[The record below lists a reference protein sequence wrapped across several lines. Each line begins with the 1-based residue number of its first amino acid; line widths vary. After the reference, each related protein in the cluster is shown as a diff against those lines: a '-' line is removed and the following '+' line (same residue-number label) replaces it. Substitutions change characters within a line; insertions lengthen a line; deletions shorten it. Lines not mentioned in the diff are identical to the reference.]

1 MAADIKDYYQILGVD
16 RNASEK
22 EIKSAYRKLARKYH
36 PDVNPGNKSA
46 EEKFKEVSE
55 AYEVLSD
62 KEKRAKYDQFGQ
74 YWEQARTGGPGGGG
88 VGPEGFTFDFGG
100 FGGGRPD
107 FGAAGGFDLFE
118 MLFGERF
125 RGADG
130 TQTTTRRRR
139 AAAPERGRNIET
151 EMEISLEDAF
161 HGSKKSFMLNGK
173 RLEVTIPKGVADS
186 QRIRLPKQGQ
196 EGPAGPGDLF
206 IMVRIRR
213 HPRFERTGDD
223 LRTEAPVDYVI
234 AALGGEV
241 GVPTLS
247 GRVVMKVPPGTS
259 SGRTF
264 RLPGQ
269 GMPRLKGEGRGDLYA
284 RVNTRVPASP
294 SEQERAL
301 LEQIRQLRV
310 SDGQKGQL

>member
-1 MAADIKDYYQILGVD
+1 
-16 RNASEK
+16 
-22 EIKSAYRKLARKYH
+22 
-36 PDVNPGNKSA
+36 
-46 EEKFKEVSE
+46 
-55 AYEVLSD
+55 
-62 KEKRAKYDQFGQ
+62 
-74 YWEQARTGGPGGGG
+74 
-88 VGPEGFTFDFGG
+88 
-100 FGGGRPD
+100 
-107 FGAAGGFDLFE
+107 
-118 MLFGERF
+118 
-125 RGADG
+125 
-130 TQTTTRRRR
+130 
-139 AAAPERGRNIET
+139 
-151 EMEISLEDAF
+151 MEISLEDVF
-161 HGSKKSFMLNGK
+161 HGAKKSFMLNGK
-173 RLEVTIPKGVADS
+173 RLEVTIPKGVADG
-186 QRIRLPKQGQ
+186 QKIRLPKQGQ

-206 IMVRIRR
+206 ITVRIRR

-241 GVPTLS
+241 SVPTLS

-284 RVNTRVPASP
+284 RVNAQVPASP

-310 SDGQKGQL
+310 SDGQKDNYEF